1 MLQAMSFQSLSFSPR
16 EIKATEKTLQAIY
29 DAARL
34 GLRGDSMALAA
45 GLLPVEYR
53 RLTQLDPMAQMAE
66 EKGRADGEAEAAGQL
81 RDAARSGDAKA
92 ALAIL
97 THVHGWV
104 AKQQV
109 QIDVQQRISIVAAL
123 QEAESRVIEGRVL
136 SEETPALTAET
147 RPALEYRQEAVHAAE

>member
-1 MLQAMSFQSLSFSPR
+1 MSFQSLPFSPR
-16 EIKATEKTLQAIY
+16 EIRATEKTLQAIY

-53 RLTQLDPMAQMAE
+53 RLTQLDPIAQMAE
-66 EKGRADGEAEAAGQL
+66 EKGRADAEAEAAGQL
-81 RDAARSGDAKA
+81 REAARGGDAKA
-92 ALAIL
+92 ALALL

-109 QIDVQQRISIVAAL
+109 QIDVQQRISITAAL
-123 QEAESRVIEGRVL
+123 QEAESRVIEGRIL
-136 SEETPALTAET
+136 SGTGTALGHDVAE
-147 RPALEYRQEAVHAAE
+147 PIALEQQSATADL

>member
-1 MLQAMSFQSLSFSPR
+1 MSFQSLSFSPR

>member
-1 MLQAMSFQSLSFSPR
+1 MSFQSLPFSPR
-16 EIKATEKTLQAIY
+16 EIRATEKTLQAIY

-53 RLTQLDPMAQMAE
+53 RLTQLDPIAQMAE
-66 EKGRADGEAEAAGQL
+66 EKGRADAEAEAAGQL
-81 RDAARSGDAKA
+81 REAARGGDAKA
-92 ALAIL
+92 ALALL

-109 QIDVQQRISIVAAL
+109 QIDVQQRISITAAL
-123 QEAESRVIEGRVL
+123 QEAESRVIEGRIL
-136 SEETPALTAET
+136 SGTGTALGHDVAE
-147 RPALEYRQEAVHAAE
+147 PIALERQSATADL